1 MVNVGENRARNGV
14 TDSPKLRNEGK
25 FQSMELLDL
34 SRYATERLRTLR
46 AIPYKTWTPP
56 SNHRT
61 GDLKPAR
68 RFDGSAKGAVR
79 DAVSENAVIVLAR
92 HGCCMSHVV
101 KRLLIGHG
109 VNPSVFEFQEEEEND
124 VVKEIEMIGA
134 GSDGITRELQFPAVV
149 HRRTDVRWIGSGDGD
164 AYLR

>member
-1 MVNVGENRARNGV
+1 M
-14 TDSPKLRNEGK
+14 
-25 FQSMELLDL
+25 QQ
-34 SRYATERLRTLR
+34 

-134 GSDGITRELQFPAVV
+134 GSDGITRELQFPAVF
-149 HRRTDVRWIGSGDGD
+149 IGGRMFGGLDQVMATHISGELIPVLKQAG
-164 AYLR
+164 ALWL